1 MTYNVF
7 CWTLNLAVFL
17 IRYFF
22 VDPQL
27 NPSPHST
34 FSHYDVPYICRP
46 VGFRIGGGGGV
57 PLPPLSP
64 SSSLLHFPSLPFPS
78 FPLEVGPLTYSQGVW
93 GAPAEIDFGAFWP

>member
-46 VGFRIGGGGGV
+46 VGFRIGGEV
-57 PLPPLSP
+57 E
-64 SSSLLHFPSLPFPS
+64 SLSLPFP
-78 FPLEVGPLTYSQGVW
+78 PLLPFSISLRFLS
-93 GAPAEIDFGAFWP
+93 PPSP